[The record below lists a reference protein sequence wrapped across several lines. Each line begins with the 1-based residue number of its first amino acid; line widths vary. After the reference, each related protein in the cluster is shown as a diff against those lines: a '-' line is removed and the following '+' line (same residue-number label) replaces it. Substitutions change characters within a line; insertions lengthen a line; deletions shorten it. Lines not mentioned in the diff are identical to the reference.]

1 MAIKIPRNNQKKDPF
16 QVEKKLPLV
25 PIGHKYNKILKKN
38 VKNLG
43 SDIFLN
49 FSKII
54 EKINIIK
61 YIVPKIP
68 VSEINSKNI
77 L

>member
-1 MAIKIPRNNQKKDPF
+1 MPRNNQKKDPF

-25 PIGHKYNKILKKN
+25 PIGHIYKKILNKK
-38 VKNLG
+38 VKNMGLEM
-43 SDIFLN
+43 SLV
-49 FSKII
+49 FSKIT

-61 YIVPKIP
+61 NIVPKIP
-68 VSEINSKNI
+68 VSAINSKNI